1 MLHYNTSVSLFVF
14 SLIKSFILFFL
25 IVLTLVKMLLEAAG
39 AHVSEVVSETKQE
52 ADEEIRTRIIADAQ
66 KMLSDYQTIE
76 GILKKHGV

>member
-1 MLHYNTSVSLFVF
+1 
-14 SLIKSFILFFL
+14 
-25 IVLTLVKMLLEAAG
+25 MLLEAAG